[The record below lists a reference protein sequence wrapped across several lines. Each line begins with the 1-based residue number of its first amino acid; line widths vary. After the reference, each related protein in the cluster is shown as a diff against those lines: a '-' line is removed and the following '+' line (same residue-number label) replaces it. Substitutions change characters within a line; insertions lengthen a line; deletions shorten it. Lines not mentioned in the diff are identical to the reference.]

1 MRLQSNPDE
10 GGRTMNVTPPEE
22 APKGALLLML
32 VFFLLLVGFW
42 FVLYAE
48 LWTRR

>member
-1 MRLQSNPDE
+1 
-10 GGRTMNVTPPEE
+10 MNVTPPEE

-32 VFFLLLVGFW
+32 VFFLMLVGFW